1 MAVDDIGL
9 GFIKVRF
16 RRAFAGSTECT
27 PHSDRFESCCARNKK
42 EAHPK
47 GELLYGGHILVKFE
61 LKADSISCRVRGML
75 CYLVSSIIGDDR
87 RPSSFRR

>member
-47 GELLYGGHILVKFE
+47 GELLYGGRYRTRTYDLPHVK
-61 LKADSISCRVRGML
+61 RML
-75 CYLVSSIIGDDR
+75 
-87 RPSSFRR
+87 